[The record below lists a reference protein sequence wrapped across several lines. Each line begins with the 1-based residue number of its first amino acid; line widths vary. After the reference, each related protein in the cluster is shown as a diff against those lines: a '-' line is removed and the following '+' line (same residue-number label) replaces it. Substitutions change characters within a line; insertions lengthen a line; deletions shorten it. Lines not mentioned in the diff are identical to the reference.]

1 MAQVTDPV
9 FIASDLPP
17 ALPGSREADVVIR
30 GLSAGYPTSS
40 ASYPA
45 LFRATSYPNAR
56 LASVRVAFSIR
67 S

>member
-1 MAQVTDPV
+1 MANIIDPV

-17 ALPGSREADVVIR
+17 SLPGSREADVVIR
-30 GLSAGYPTSS
+30 GLSAGYPTAI
-40 ASYPA
+40 ASHPA
-45 LFRATSYPNAR
+45 LFRASSYPNAR